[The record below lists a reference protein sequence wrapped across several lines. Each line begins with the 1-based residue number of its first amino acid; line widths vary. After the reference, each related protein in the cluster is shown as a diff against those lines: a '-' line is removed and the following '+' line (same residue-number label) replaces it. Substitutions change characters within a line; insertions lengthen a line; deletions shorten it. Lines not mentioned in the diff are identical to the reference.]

1 MSLVINNLSYQYPNG
16 KQALRGISLAVETHE
31 TIGIVGAN
39 GAGKST
45 LLLHLVGILLAS
57 SGEVSINGVP
67 IIKKNL
73 REIRRQVGMVF
84 QNPDDQLF
92 MSNVAADV
100 AFGPQNLGITPAA
113 VTEIVAEALKEVA
126 AEHLAERP
134 PYQLSGGEKRL
145 VSIATVLALKPE
157 ILVFDEPSAALDPLA
172 RRRLIQLLAKLP
184 QTKLIATHD
193 LDLVVDLCE
202 RTIILSEGQIIAD
215 GLTLEIFNDPE
226 LLKLGQ
232 LEKPLRMQGCPIC
245 SPKIC

>member
-1 MSLVINNLSYQYPNG
+1 MSLVINKLSYQYPDG
-16 KQALRGISLAVETHE
+16 KQALHGISFRVGAGE

-45 LLLHLVGILLAS
+45 LLLHLVGILLATE
-57 SGEVSINGVP
+57 GEVRLNDCMIT
-67 IIKKNL
+67 KKNL

-92 MSNVAADV
+92 MPTVAADV
-100 AFGPQNLGITPAA
+100 AFGPQNLGIAPAEVA
-113 VTEIVAEALKEVA
+113 EIVVTALKEVA
-126 AEHLAERP
+126 AEHLAARP

-145 VSIATVLALKPE
+145 VSIATVLALSPQ

-193 LDLVVDLCE
+193 LDLVLDLCQ
-202 RTIILSEGQIIAD
+202 RTIILNEGRIIAD
-215 GLTLEIFNDPE
+215 GATLEIFNDSE
-226 LLKLGQ
+226 LMALGK
-232 LEKPLRMQGCPIC
+232 LEKPLGMQGCPIC
-245 SPKIC
+245 SRKK